1 MKSVAKEVGGGGR
14 KQINPPPRSPA
25 MEQPASAS
33 YLIREKLYVV
43 NYVLLLKSLKGDL
56 IK

>member
-1 MKSVAKEVGGGGR
+1 MKSVAKDVGVGGR

-25 MEQPASAS
+25 MEQPTSAS
-33 YLIREKLYVV
+33 YLIWEKLYVV

>member
-1 MKSVAKEVGGGGR
+1 MKSVATEVGGGGR
-14 KQINPPPRSPA
+14 KQIKPPPWSPA
-25 MEQPASAS
+25 TEQPASAS
-33 YLIREKLYVV
+33 YLIWEKLYVV